1 MREKQSF
8 RNREWVSY
16 KNYGAPRAF
25 EAMSLDFE
33 NEEIEGREQLSRI
46 WLVFGKMVGCEVK
59 KISTRHKPENEPL
72 NKKCC
77 KKSATSLRRC
87 DR

>member
-33 NEEIEGREQLSRI
+33 NEEIEGRE
-46 WLVFGKMVGCEVK
+46 
-59 KISTRHKPENEPL
+59 
-72 NKKCC
+72 
-77 KKSATSLRRC
+77 
-87 DR
+87 